1 VSRLRVAFDL
11 YLFSIV
17 GLILMA
23 APWTSLWERATLVLV
38 PSGLGALARSGF
50 VRGAVSGI
58 GALDLWIA
66 TQDAGLLW
74 RMLRTFGRTVESR

>member
-1 VSRLRVAFDL
+1 
-11 YLFSIV
+11 LFGIV
-17 GLILMA
+17 GLILMT

-38 PSGLGALARSGF
+38 PSGLGGFVRSGF

-66 TQDAGLLW
+66 TQDASLLW
-74 RMLRTFGRTVESR
+74 RMLRTAGRTAESA